1 MDKAV
6 FDDVTLAPRSTP
18 ARWLEKPWVWLAAF
32 AALILINRLAGLTS
46 EIVNWDE
53 NTFMAMAQDML
64 RGHLPYVAVFDNK
77 PPGIFLWTAAVF
89 KLFGASVAAVRLT
102 SGVWMFATAAFS
114 FLIARRFAP
123 IVPAGIATLLMLTAT
138 FDPIAGGFSSTEW
151 PCAAFLVAAFWL
163 QLAHG
168 SRLGAAF
175 AAGLCAAC
183 AILFRTN
190 AAVAAAMIGLVY
202 AAGFFLPRLKL
213 HRGAA
218 LGYALGLVLPPAVI
232 GLVYAASGQFAVL
245 WLANVTVP
253 FSYSRG
259 QNGILIAT
267 KQFLAVFGEMALR
280 WPFTLGPL
288 VLLAL
293 SGAAKARWRDPD
305 TAKLAA
311 VSAFA
316 LIAILVC
323 GTFYPHY
330 MVQALPFAAPW
341 IAMGFD
347 RRGWA
352 ALAAAAAVVFVL
364 GEQATTAVAAPASY
378 DVRRAAD
385 ALRPELKP
393 SDAVWALRYHLIEVY
408 LDRPPVS
415 PTALHPSNITRP
427 SIIRPLRDAGYAGPD
442 ELAGV
447 IARMPRFIVTA
458 ASRPVP
464 YYLGKSADCLTGLL
478 QTRYTLWR
486 QFGDVQ
492 LYRRKPG
499 PSAPRCRTVL
509 D

>member
-1 MDKAV
+1 LDKVA
-6 FDDVTLAPRSTP
+6 FEEIALAPANAS
-18 ARWLEKPWVWLAAF
+18 ARWLDKPWVWYAAF

-53 NTFMAMAQDML
+53 NTFMAMSQDVL

-89 KLFGASVAAVRLT
+89 KLFGASVASVRLT
-102 SGVWMFATAAFS
+102 SGLWMFAAAAFS
-114 FLIARRFAP
+114 FLIARRFAA
-123 IVPAGIATLLMLTAT
+123 IVPAGLATLLMLTAN

-202 AAGFFLPRLKL
+202 AAGFFLPRLNQ
-213 HRGAA
+213 HRVAA
-218 LGYALGLVLPPAVI
+218 LGYGVGLVLPPVAI
-232 GLVYAASGQFAVL
+232 GLVYAASGHFDEL

-259 QNGILIAT
+259 QNGIVIAT
-267 KQFLAVFGEMALR
+267 KQFLDVFGEMALR
-280 WPFTLGPL
+280 WPFTLGPIALL
-288 VLLAL
+288 VAFGAL
-293 SGAAKARWRDPD
+293 RARWRDPD
-305 TAKLAA
+305 IAKLAA
-311 VSAFA
+311 VSTFA
-316 LIAILVC
+316 LVAILVC

-352 ALAAAAAVVFVL
+352 ALAAAAAVVFVFA
-364 GEQATTAVAAPASY
+364 EQAATAIAAPAPY

-393 SDAVWALRYHLIEVY
+393 ADTVWALRYHLIEVY
-408 LDRPPVS
+408 LDRPPIS
-415 PTALHPSNITRP
+415 PAALHPSNITRP
-427 SIIRPLRDAGYAGPD
+427 SIIRPLTEAGYVPPG
-442 ELAGV
+442 ELARV
-447 IARMPRFIVTA
+447 IASTPSFIVTA

-464 YYLGKSADCLTGLL
+464 YYLGNSGDCFAELL
-478 QTRYTLWR
+478 RTHYTLWR
-486 QFGDVQ
+486 QFGEVQ
-492 LYRRKPG
+492 LYRSKPG
-499 PSAPRCRTVL
+499 LPALHCNTIL